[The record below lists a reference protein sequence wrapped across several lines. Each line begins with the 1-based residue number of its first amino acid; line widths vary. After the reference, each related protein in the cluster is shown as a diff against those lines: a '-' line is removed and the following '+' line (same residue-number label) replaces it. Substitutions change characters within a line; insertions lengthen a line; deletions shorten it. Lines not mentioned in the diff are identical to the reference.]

1 MVKPIL
7 IWLCDNRRVR
17 FIGVGSGRLSKR
29 RVIRFVILGAAAV
42 TLAGYSA
49 YAKRANRAMA
59 ADQAVSFAER
69 MGEPQTSNRAA
80 KTDRLFQT
88 ALIDDAAR
96 RSYALASLQPDM
108 ERPADPVIA
117 ATPSIPAAEPAP
129 AAEAKAAESKP
140 IETKP
145 AETKPVETKTA
156 VLASPSPSYDK
167 PKPLPPTP
175 APHAT
180 GLLDDGQ
187 IAGLKGRLRLT
198 SDQVEYWPAVEA
210 ALRDVVRKQLRG
222 TRHVYGGKV
231 NIDTNSPEVQKL
243 IWAAMPLLMRLRD
256 DQKSEVR
263 KLARVIGLDQVA
275 AQI

>member
-1 MVKPIL
+1 M
-7 IWLCDNRRVR
+7 
-17 FIGVGSGRLSKR
+17 SKR
-29 RVIRFVILGAAAV
+29 RVIRFVIIGAAAV

-59 ADQAVSFAER
+59 AEQAVSFADR
-69 MGEPQTSNRAA
+69 MVEPQRSNRAA
-80 KTDRLFQT
+80 KTDRLLQN
-88 ALIDDAAR
+88 ALIDSAAR
-96 RSYALASLQPDM
+96 RSYALASLQPDI
-108 ERPADPVIA
+108 ELPRPAGPVIA
-117 ATPSIPAAEPAP
+117 ATPSIPATEPTP
-129 AAEAKAAESKP
+129 AAEAKATESRTTV
-140 IETKP
+140 TKP
-145 AETKPVETKTA
+145 AEAKTA
-156 VLASPSPSYDK
+156 VLAPPSPSYDK

-175 APHAT
+175 APHAAN

-222 TRHVYGGKV
+222 TKHVSGGKV
-231 NIDTNSPEVQKL
+231 NIDTNSAEVQKL

-263 KLARVIGLDQVA
+263 KLARVIGLEQVA

>member
-1 MVKPIL
+1 
-7 IWLCDNRRVR
+7 
-17 FIGVGSGRLSKR
+17 LSKR
-29 RVIRFVILGAAAV
+29 RVIRFVVRFVVLGAAAV

-59 ADQAVSFAER
+59 ADQAVSFADR
-69 MGEPQTSNRAA
+69 MGEPQSSNRAA
-80 KTDRLFQT
+80 KTDRLLQT
-88 ALIDDAAR
+88 ALIDTAAR
-96 RSYALASLQPDM
+96 RSYALASLQPDI
-108 ERPADPVIA
+108 ELPRPADPVIA

-129 AAEAKAAESKP
+129 AAEAKATE
-140 IETKP
+140 IKP
-145 AETKPVETKTA
+145 AETRTA
-156 VLASPSPSYDK
+156 ALAPPSPSYDK
-167 PKPLPPTP
+167 PKPLPAPP
-175 APHAT
+175 APPAHAT
-180 GLLDDGQ
+180 NGLLDDGQ

-222 TRHVYGGKV
+222 TKHVVGGKV
-231 NIDTNSPEVQKL
+231 NIDTNSAEVQKL

-263 KLARVIGLDQVA
+263 KLARVIGLEQVA

>member
-17 FIGVGSGRLSKR
+17 FTCVGSGRLSKR
-29 RVIRFVILGAAAV
+29 RVIHLVVLGAAAV

-49 YAKRANRAMA
+49 YAKRTNRAMA
-59 ADQAVSFAER
+59 ADQAMSFAER
-69 MGEPQTSNRAA
+69 IGEPQISNRAA

-88 ALIDDAAR
+88 ALIDAAAQ
-96 RSYALASLQPDM
+96 RSYALASLQPDI
-108 ERPADPVIA
+108 ELRRPADPVIA
-117 ATPSIPAAEPAP
+117 APLSIPVTEPAS
-129 AAEAKAAESKP
+129 AAQAKAT
-140 IETKP
+140 ETKATEPKP
-145 AETKPVETKTA
+145 AETKTA
-156 VLASPSPSYDK
+156 VPAPPSPAYDK
-167 PKPLPPTP
+167 PKPLPAAP
-175 APHAT
+175 AAHAT
-180 GLLDDGQ
+180 NGLLDDGQ

-210 ALRDVVRKQLRG
+210 ALRDVVRKQLRD
-222 TRHVYGGKV
+222 TKRVVGGKV
-231 NIDTNSPEVQKL
+231 NIDTNSAEVQKL

-263 KLARVIGLDQVA
+263 KLARVIGLEQVA

>member
-1 MVKPIL
+1 
-7 IWLCDNRRVR
+7 
-17 FIGVGSGRLSKR
+17 LSKR

-88 ALIDDAAR
+88 ALIDAAAQ
-96 RSYALASLQPDM
+96 RSYALASLQPDI

-129 AAEAKAAESKP
+129 AAEAKP
-140 IETKP
+140 IETKQ
-145 AETKPVETKTA
+145 AETRTA
-156 VLASPSPSYDK
+156 VLTPPSPSYDK
-167 PKPLPPTP
+167 PKPLPPAA